1 MPRSAVSAEN
11 LNKLLEPYSRGVQQL
26 TRQARELVSELAP
39 DAVQEID
46 WSSKMIG
53 YNFIPGT
60 YKGLILTISPQ
71 RQYVNI
77 IFAKGVELLQEGLDD
92 KELLEGTGKQA
103 RHIKVRSEEILKYS
117 TTRTLIAAAVERTP
131 RTK

>member
-1 MPRSAVSAEN
+1 MPRSAITAKD
-11 LNKLLEPYSRGVQQL
+11 LTKLLEPYPPEVRKL
-26 TRQARELVSELAP
+26 ARQARELVSEIAP

-77 IFAKGVELLQEGLDD
+77 IFAKGVEMLQEGLDD
-92 KELLEGTGKQA
+92 RGLLEGTGKQA
-103 RHIKVRSEEILKYS
+103 RHIKVRNEEILGYP
-117 TTRTLIAAAVERTP
+117 TTRKLIAEAVKRTP